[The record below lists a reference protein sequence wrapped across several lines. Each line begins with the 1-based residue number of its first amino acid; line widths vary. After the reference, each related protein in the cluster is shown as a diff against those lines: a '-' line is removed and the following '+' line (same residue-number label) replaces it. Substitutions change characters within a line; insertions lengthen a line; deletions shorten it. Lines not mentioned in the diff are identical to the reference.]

1 MIDKI
6 VIIVVCL
13 SLLNTCYQLILSMK
27 RMTSYQNIC
36 KMVFSNDDDKTV
48 RENITK
54 EIERYYKIKK

>member
-1 MIDKI
+1 MINKI
-6 VIIVVCL
+6 VIIIV
-13 SLLNTCYQLILSMK
+13 LLNTCYQLILAMK

-36 KMVFSNDDDKTV
+36 KMVFSKDDDKTV

>member
-13 SLLNTCYQLILSMK
+13 SLLNTCYQLILAMK

-54 EIERYYKIKK
+54 EIKRFYKIKK

>member
-1 MIDKI
+1 MINKI
-6 VIIVVCL
+6 VIILV
-13 SLLNTCYQLILSMK
+13 LLNTCYQLILAMK
-27 RMTSYQNIC
+27 QMTSYQNIC